1 MYVFTILDDSYDT
14 GQGPR
19 FFQQL
24 LNNESAWLMFSWGLL
39 EQATGYII
47 IYILPILLA
56 LKSRYAR
63 EMTIMG
69 GTILGVVTAM
79 TFLVQQVCFSL
90 FTELRIR
97 PGDDA

>member
-1 MYVFTILDDSYDT
+1 MFT
-14 GQGPR
+14 
-19 FFQQL
+19 
-24 LNNESAWLMFSWGLL
+24 WGLM

-79 TFLVQQVCFSL
+79 TFLVQQCCFAL
-90 FTELRIR
+90 FSELSIR
-97 PGDDA
+97 PSRDSEGTVDPDDADSA

>member
-1 MYVFTILDDSYDT
+1 MYVFTYLDETYDT
-14 GQGPR
+14 GHG
-19 FFQQL
+19 FFQGL
-24 LNNESAWLMFSWGLL
+24 LNYQEPWLMFTWGLM

-79 TFLVQQVCFSL
+79 TFLVQQSCFAL
-90 FTELRIR
+90 FS
-97 PGDDA
+97 

>member
-1 MYVFTILDDSYDT
+1 MYVFTYLDDTYASSH
-14 GQGPR
+14 G
-19 FFQQL
+19 FFRGL
-24 LNNESAWLMFSWGLL
+24 LNYQSAWLMFTWGLM

-90 FTELRIR
+90 FTQLTK
-97 PGDDA
+97 